1 MPSVDPA
8 ELEGKANLLTDM
20 QLGAVTVKKN
30 EKLGASRPAHC
41 SLYLLCPQERE
52 RKKPHSSFFFLYTA
66 TVSRSHLFFSKWE
79 IILEIDS
86 APWTTHGIPA
96 PQFYY

>member
-30 EKLGASRPAHC
+30 EKLGAFRPAHC
-41 SLYLLCPQERE
+41 SLYLLFSQERE
-52 RKKPHSSFFFLYTA
+52 KENPIPLFSFSYQ
-66 TVSRSHLFFSKWE
+66 H
-79 IILEIDS
+79 
-86 APWTTHGIPA
+86 
-96 PQFYY
+96 